1 MFIAEGE
8 SVRLRGGMMQWS
20 SRVPTCTSLV
30 IIFFS
35 SMIAFFFLLLPITQ
49 SKFWLMTNRK
59 ELHRNGSDNETR

>member
-20 SRVPTCTSLV
+20 LRVPSCTSLV
-30 IIFFS
+30 IIFS
-35 SMIAFFFLLLPITQ
+35 AVMVAFFFLLLPITQ

-59 ELHRNGSDNETR
+59 ELHRNGSDNGSR